1 MSESADYDR
10 SPWKGKI
17 DNFDSARAAYR
28 KHADRSYADVSRV
41 VSDAKGSVEV
51 GDFVPDHVETDAAV
65 PVVIVSDLT
74 GSMGE
79 WPGVMFSKLPYLD
92 NELQEYYGDD
102 YAVSFAGVD
111 DVTCCPIPFQ
121 ARKFCKGTD
130 MKKEL
135 EAIQHTRLGGG
146 TMEESYD
153 IPAMY
158 YLMNCEMPNAIQP
171 LMVFIGDEGLYE
183 NINPTDAEHW
193 ARHKM
198 DKRMSIKTL
207 FEKLKTRYS
216 VYLIRKPYGSYASN
230 DLDPNNRRIREQ
242 WVELL
247 GEDHVVDL
255 PDPSRVV
262 DVLFGIFAKE
272 TGKVDYFEKE
282 LKDRQLKD
290 KDGKHKVDVV
300 LKSLKTLHTTP
311 ALGKDP
317 SMKKLP
323 APGRSV
329 TRRTKGDTSSKA
341 SKSLLD

>member
-1 MSESADYDR
+1 MSESGDYDR
-10 SPWKGKI
+10 SPWAGKI
-17 DNFDSARAAYR
+17 DSFDSARAAYR

-41 VSDAKGSVEV
+41 VADSGGKVDV
-51 GDFVPDHVETDAAV
+51 GDFVPERLETDAAV

-92 NELQEYYGDD
+92 NELKEYYGDD

-111 DVTCCPIPFQ
+111 DVTCCHIPFQ
-121 ARKFCKGTD
+121 ARKFAKGTE
-130 MKKEL
+130 MKVQL
-135 EAIQHTRLGGG
+135 EAIQHTRQGGG

-153 IPAMY
+153 IPALY
-158 YLMNCEMPNAIQP
+158 YLMNCEMPNAVQP
-171 LMVFIGDEGLYE
+171 LMVFIGDEGLYDHV
-183 NINPTDAEHW
+183 NPEDAKNW
-193 ARHKM
+193 ARHDM
-198 DKRMSIKTL
+198 EKRMSIKTL
-207 FEKLKTRYS
+207 FEKLKTRFS
-216 VYLIRKPYGSYASN
+216 VYLIRKPYGSVSN
-230 DLDPNNRRIREQ
+230 IMDEDNTRIRRQ

-255 PDPSRVV
+255 PEPGRVV

-272 TGKVDYFEKE
+272 TGKTDYFVSE

-300 LKSLKTLHTTP
+300 LKSLATIHKE
-311 ALGKDP
+311 P
-317 SMKKLP
+317 SKKA

-329 TRRTKGDTSSKA
+329 TRRSKTASSMA
-341 SKSLLD
+341 SKSLLNE